1 MNNNRVEAID
11 RLFLPEAFSTNVHMP
26 FDECWTVR
34 TDSKLLVID
43 DNQSKLSV
51 FSNEESD
58 ICRALVI
65 QNLQN
70 KEIVLLSVDNRL
82 LSNIQGGIADCAL
95 LDTCK
100 FYFVEFKTNA
110 LGNSD
115 KAVRDTFDTAC
126 KQLKNTLMIFA
137 ERLANVGIEFLNM
150 VEVSCKIVV
159 SESFPKSKATKQEYR
174 VAFLEKNGI
183 PLDFKNTIE
192 WN

>member
-11 RLFLPEAFSTNVHMP
+11 RLFLPEAFSTSVYMP

-43 DNQSKLSV
+43 DNQNKLSV
-51 FSNEESD
+51 FSNDESD

-126 KQLKNTLMIFA
+126 KQLKHTLMIFA

-150 VEVSCKIVV
+150 VEVSCRIVV

-174 VAFLEKNGI
+174 VAFLEENGI

>member
-1 MNNNRVEAID
+1 M
-11 RLFLPEAFSTNVHMP
+11 
-26 FDECWTVR
+26 
-34 TDSKLLVID
+34 
-43 DNQSKLSV
+43 
-51 FSNEESD
+51 
-58 ICRALVI
+58 
-65 QNLQN
+65 
-70 KEIVLLSVDNRL
+70 DNRL

-126 KQLKNTLMIFA
+126 KQLKHTLMIFA

-174 VAFLEKNGI
+174 VAFLEENGI

-192 WN
+192 WD